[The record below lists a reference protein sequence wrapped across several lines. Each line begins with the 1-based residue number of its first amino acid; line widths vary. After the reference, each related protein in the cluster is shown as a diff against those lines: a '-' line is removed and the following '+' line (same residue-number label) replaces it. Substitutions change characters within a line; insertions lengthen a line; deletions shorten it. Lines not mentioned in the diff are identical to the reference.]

1 MLPIVLPGGTVT
13 LQQILHELVDHAG
26 LGDNRR
32 GELHQAVDAL
42 EEVAVVETEP
52 VPQKTA

>member
-1 MLPIVLPGGTVT
+1 MT

>member
-1 MLPIVLPGGTVT
+1 MT
-13 LQQILHELVDHAG
+13 LTEILHELVDHAG

-42 EEVAVVETEP
+42 KEMTVVEAAPAVVAP
-52 VPQKTA
+52 V